1 MDGCGLLGEID
12 LAHAALAKCATDAIA
27 ADARSFAE
35 RLSRC
40 VRLNLRIKL
49 GGSGNRWIGAGA
61 HDE

>member
-1 MDGCGLLGEID
+1 
-12 LAHAALAKCATDAIA
+12 
-27 ADARSFAE
+27 
-35 RLSRC
+35 